1 VKNLIVGA
9 PRNWSRNVLEW
20 NLAADENFDPHT
32 NDGGCNLCQG
42 ALTINSSTGMVSRNV
57 SYYIIAHA
65 SKFVKPGSVRIASN
79 VVDNLHNVAYLTPD
93 GRKVLIVVNDT
104 NSDKSFSINYKN
116 KNATATLSAGA
127 VGTYVW

>member
-1 VKNLIVGA
+1 
-9 PRNWSRNVLEW
+9 LEW